1 MNREKLYQDW
11 VINEFNENNY
21 KLETVIENV
30 WKILK
35 SRFTVLDNKV
45 FYNIKWDKLIC
56 KLSVISKNLKKITLE
71 NIKWELKSSLTFEY
85 KWGCYYID
93 SLNSYENQRWNGRL
107 ILDLFLK
114 TAKWKNIFLQDN
126 AYAIDPNDEYSF
138 LRLKN
143 FYKKR
148 WFKKSKIWEF
158 QRCNVLF
165 KWNVNEWR
173 IYYKYS

>member
-1 MNREKLYQDW
+1 MDREKFYKDE
-11 VINEFNENNY
+11 VINEFSKNNY
-21 KLETVIENV
+21 KLESVIRNV

-35 SRFTVLDNKV
+35 SRFIVLDNKV

-56 KLSVISKNLKKITLE
+56 KLSIISKNLKKITLE
-71 NIKWELKSSLTFEY
+71 NIEWELKSSLTFEY

-93 SLNSYENQRWNGRL
+93 SLNSYDIQRWNGRL
-107 ILDLFLK
+107 ILDLFLR

-126 AYAIDPNDEYSF
+126 AYARDPDDEYTF

-165 KWNVNEWR
+165 KWNVNEWK
-173 IYYKYS
+173 IYYKYH